1 MPDYSPN
8 EIVDILLIL
17 GECRH
22 NYKRAAALY
31 RRRFPRRQLPN
42 DTTIHNIE
50 IRVRRG
56 NLRRQRRKYNN
67 NDRAMNPRFLEV
79 MAMVHVN
86 PHVSLR
92 EIQRTLGIPKSTAG
106 RYLKA
111 VRYHPYHITLN
122 QALIEQ
128 DHRDRLLFCQWASQ
142 QIRNDGEFFNYVL
155 FSDEATFHSTGILNR
170 HNCHYWAPVNPHW
183 MGQIDNQHRWSLTV
197 WCGII
202 NGYLIGPYFFDGMIN
217 GETYLQ
223 LLQNELPDLLQDV
236 DIDTRRRMWLQQ
248 DGAGPHFANIVK
260 NFLNNT
266 FPNRWIGR
274 GGPVKWPARSPDL
287 TSLDFYLWG
296 YLKDVVYQNAPTTRD
311 DMKER
316 IRAACNIPRNVL
328 LRTVRHFERRIQY
341 CQQVNGATFEHLIN

>member
-22 NYKRAAALY
+22 NYRRAAVLY
-31 RRRFPRRQLPN
+31 RRRFPRRQHPN
-42 DTTIHNIE
+42 HARIRTIE
-50 IRVRRG
+50 IRVRTG
-56 NLRRQRRKYNN
+56 NFRRQRRRYGN
-67 NDRAMNPRFLEV
+67 NDHAMNPRFMAV
-79 MAMVHVN
+79 VAMVHFD

-111 VRYHPYHITLN
+111 VRYRPYHISLN
-122 QALIEQ
+122 QALTEQ
-128 DHRDRLLFCQWASQ
+128 DHRDRMLFCQWASY

-155 FSDEATFHSTGILNR
+155 FSDEATFHNTGTLNR

-183 MGQIDNQHRWSLTV
+183 MRQIDNQHRWSLTV
-197 WCGII
+197 WCGIV
-202 NGYLIGPYFFDGMIN
+202 NGYLIGPYFFDAIIN
-217 GETYLQ
+217 SENYLQ
-223 LLQNELPDLLQDV
+223 LLRDDLPLLLEDI
-236 DIDTRRRMWLQQ
+236 DIDTRRRMWLQH
-248 DGAGPHFANIVK
+248 DGAGPHYANIVK
-260 NFLNNT
+260 DFLNDT

-274 GGPVKWPARSPDL
+274 GGPVRWPARSPDL

-296 YLKDVVYQNAPTTRD
+296 YIKDVVYRNAPTTRD

-316 IRAACNIPRNVL
+316 IRNACNIPRNVL
-328 LRTVRHFERRIQY
+328 LRTVTHFERRIQY
-341 CQQVNGATFEHLIN
+341 CQRVNGATFEHLIN